1 MIGEKLKDNAKTTLD
16 RVDRQLLS
24 ELQQDGR
31 LAVVELAERVGLSPS
46 PCLRRLRRLEENG
59 VIRGYGARLDPQ
71 KLGLNI
77 VAYIEVNLDQ
87 RSEADTERFQ
97 KAVQG
102 EPAIVE
108 CYALT
113 GNFDYLLK
121 VAVRDLEEFS
131 DLTMHKLLRFPG
143 VQSITSGMILKVL
156 KEPLGYP
163 ASRDGL
169 TLPRKG

>member
-1 MIGEKLKDNAKTTLD
+1 MLD
-16 RVDRQLLS
+16 RVDRHLLT

-31 LAVVELAERVGLSPS
+31 LPVVDLAQRVGLSPS
-46 PCLRRLRRLEENG
+46 PCLRRLRRLEDEG
-59 VIRGYGARLDPQ
+59 VIRGYGARVDPHRLD
-71 KLGLNI
+71 LNI

-87 RSEADTERFQ
+87 RSEADTERFR
-97 KAVQG
+97 KAVQD
-102 EPAIVE
+102 ETAIIE

-131 DLTMHKLLRFPG
+131 ELTMHKLLRFPG
-143 VQSITSGMILKVL
+143 VQSITSGMILRVL

-163 ASRDGL
+163 AAG
-169 TLPRKG
+169 GE

>member
-1 MIGEKLKDNAKTTLD
+1 MKDNAKTVLD
-16 RVDRQLLS
+16 RVDRQILG

-46 PCLRRLRRLEENG
+46 PCLRRLRRLEHEG
-59 VIRGYGARLDPQ
+59 VIRGYGARVDPQ
-71 KLGLNI
+71 KLDLDI

-87 RSEADTERFQ
+87 RSEADTEMFR

-102 EPAIVE
+102 EPAIIE

-113 GNFDYLLK
+113 GRFDYLLK

-131 DLTMHKLLRFPG
+131 ELTMQKLLRFPG
-143 VQSITSGMILKVL
+143 VQSLTSGMILKVL
-156 KEPLGYP
+156 KEPMGYP
-163 ASRDGL
+163 ASRD
-169 TLPRKG
+169 